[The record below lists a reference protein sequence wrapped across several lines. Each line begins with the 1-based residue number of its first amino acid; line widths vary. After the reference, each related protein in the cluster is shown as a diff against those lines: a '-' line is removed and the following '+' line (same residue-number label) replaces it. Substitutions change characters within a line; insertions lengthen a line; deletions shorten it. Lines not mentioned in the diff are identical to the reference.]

1 MNWLEWYNSLVKPDW
16 TPSPGTIGTIWQILY
31 PIILGTFGY
40 VFMQFFRGKVT
51 GLVALPFLI
60 NLLSNLV
67 FTPIQFGMRNMPL
80 ASVDIMIIWTSIIWL
95 MIAIWPYHRWVAIAQ
110 LPYLTWVS
118 IATVLQISITL
129 LNWEKN

>member
-16 TPSPGTIGTIWQILY
+16 TPAPGTIGTIWQILY
-31 PIILGTFGY
+31 PIILITFGY

-51 GLVALPFLI
+51 GFVALPFMI

-80 ASVDIMIIWTSIIWL
+80 ASVDIMIVWTSLIWL
-95 MIAIWPYHRWVAIAQ
+95 LIAIWPYHRWVAFAQ
-110 LPYLTWVS
+110 FPYLAWVS
-118 IATVLQISITL
+118 IATVLQLSITFMNL
-129 LNWEKN
+129 

>member
-16 TPSPGTIGTIWQILY
+16 TPAPGTIGTIWQILY
-31 PIILGTFGY
+31 PIILRTFGY

-51 GLVALPFLI
+51 GFVALPFMI

-80 ASVDIMIIWTSIIWL
+80 ASVDIMVVWTSLIWL
-95 MIAIWPYHRWVAIAQ
+95 LIAIWPYHRWVAFAQ
-110 LPYLTWVS
+110 FPYLAWVS
-118 IATVLQISITL
+118 IATVLQLSITFMNL
-129 LNWEKN
+129 

>member
-16 TPSPGTIGTIWQILY
+16 TPAPGTIGTIWQILY
-31 PIILGTFGY
+31 PIILITFGY

-51 GLVALPFLI
+51 GFVALPFLI

-80 ASVDIMIIWTSIIWL
+80 ASVDIMIVWTSLIWL
-95 MIAIWPYHRWVAIAQ
+95 LIAIWPYHRWVAFAQ
-110 LPYLTWVS
+110 FPYLAWVS
-118 IATVLQISITL
+118 IATVLQLSITFMNL
-129 LNWEKN
+129 

>member
-16 TPSPGTIGTIWQILY
+16 TPAPGTIGTIWQILY

>member
-16 TPSPGTIGTIWQILY
+16 TPAPGTIGTIWQILY

-80 ASVDIMIIWTSIIWL
+80 ASVDIMIVWTSIIWL

-110 LPYLTWVS
+110 
-118 IATVLQISITL
+118 
-129 LNWEKN
+129 

>member
-1 MNWLEWYNSLVKPDW
+1 MNWLEWYNSLIKPSW
-16 TPSPGTIGTIWQILY
+16 TPAPGTIGMIWQILY
-31 PIILGTFGY
+31 PVILVTFGF

-51 GLVALPFLI
+51 GLVAMPFLI

-80 ASVDIMIIWTSIIWL
+80 ASVDIIIVWTSILWL

-110 LPYLTWVS
+110 LPYLAWVS
-118 IATVLQISITL
+118 IATVLQLSITF
-129 LNWEKN
+129 LNWGKY

>member
-1 MNWLEWYNSLVKPDW
+1 MNWLEWYNSLVKPSW
-16 TPSPGTIGTIWQILY
+16 TPAPGTIGMIWQILY
-31 PIILGTFGY
+31 PVILVTFGF

-80 ASVDIMIIWTSIIWL
+80 ASVDIMIVWTSILWL

-110 LPYLTWVS
+110 LPYLAWVS
-118 IATVLQISITL
+118 IATVLQLSITF
-129 LNWEKN
+129 LNWGKY